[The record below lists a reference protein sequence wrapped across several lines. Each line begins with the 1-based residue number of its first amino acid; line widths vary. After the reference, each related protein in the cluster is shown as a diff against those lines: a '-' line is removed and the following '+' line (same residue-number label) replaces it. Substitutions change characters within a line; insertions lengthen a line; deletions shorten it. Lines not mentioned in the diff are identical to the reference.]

1 MEKVFLMNKVQ
12 DFVDD
17 LQKSGGRPLYELTP
31 QEARSVLSE
40 VQKAGAAMPAVK
52 IEDIEVETN
61 SGRKMPVKI
70 VSPKGNRK
78 VLPLVFYIHGGGW
91 VMGDDKT
98 HARLVAEL
106 AAKIPAVVAF
116 PVYTPS
122 PEAQFPDT
130 TDDLFA
136 VLQYIAAYADK
147 YGADASRLTVAGDS
161 VGGNMAIAMTLMAK
175 ANGNQPEIKTQALF
189 YPVTDAAF
197 ETESYLE
204 FADGPWLTKKAMEW
218 FWQQY
223 APNEQDREDILASP
237 LRAEPS
243 ALKGLPPAL
252 VITDENDVL
261 RDEGEAFAR
270 KLNEA
275 GVAVVSLRFAGTIHD
290 FMMLNALADS
300 APSKAAVL
308 MAAAYLWQ
316 RLEDEPAE
324 K

>member
-147 YGADASRLTVAGDS
+147 YGADASRLAVAGDS

-223 APNEQDREDILASP
+223 ATNEQDREDILASP